1 MRRWSLLRLCVTADI
16 RMRANLGVSELVA
29 TVMVSP
35 VVTLPGALLMTG
47 RCRRVP
53 LALKR

>member
-1 MRRWSLLRLCVTADI
+1 MRRWSLLMLCVTADI
-16 RMRANLGVSELVA
+16 RMSAKLGVFELVA

-35 VVTLPGALLMTG
+35 VVALLGAVLMTG
-47 RCRRVP
+47 RRRGVP